1 MGKLAKNGTSVDL
14 INNLTRYTDS
24 IWRYVKHWNHF
35 FARNWHFFKKN
46 CKHQQRP
53 NAAFRIGC
61 YNFSCSLQMWFNSFA
76 EAIKTLTLWGHS
88 KRTKMGVIKRVKKEI
103 VAMNHRRCKKDHK
116 RWLKLP
122 KKINIG
128 KWQGALCCRCVR
140 TRYRI
145 VLLYCSIFLKNN
157 NQPDHLL

>member
-1 MGKLAKNGTSVDL
+1 MPFKITRVILCEKNDTSFRWSKKST
-14 INNLTRYTDS
+14 N
-24 IWRYVKHWNHF
+24 HWNQSCLPPID
-35 FARNWHFFKKN
+35 KK
-46 CKHQQRP
+46 KHQEEP

-128 KWQGALCCRCVR
+128 KWQGALCCRCVK